1 MLLQVCL
8 GHSGALMEDVRCK
21 IVSWEEVED
30 WADKLSEKIKK
41 GFKPDIVIGLTRG
54 GWVPARL
61 ICDRLKIKNLL
72 AVKTEHWG
80 LTATKDGKAKLV
92 HGIGMDI
99 EGKNILVIDDITDT
113 GQSLALAIEHIKEK
127 NPKEI
132 KSATLLHITHSNI
145 IPDFYVVEV
154 PKEEW
159 TWFIFP
165 WNFNEDIRNF
175 VEKAS
180 NHSKETNEIKE
191 LLKKHCQIDVDER
204 VIEKTLG
211 SIKS

>member
-1 MLLQVCL
+1 
-8 GHSGALMEDVRCK
+8 MEDVRCK
-21 IVSWEEVED
+21 LVSWDEIED
-30 WADKLSEKIKK
+30 WVDKLCEKIKK
-41 GFKPDIVIGLTRG
+41 SFRPDIIIGLTRG

-61 ICDRLKIKNLL
+61 VCDRLKVKNLL

-92 HGIGMDI
+92 HGINLDI
-99 EGKNILVIDDITDT
+99 TGKNILVIDDITDT
-113 GQSLALAIEHIKEK
+113 GQSLTLVTDHIKEK
-127 NPKEI
+127 SPKEL
-132 KSATLLHITHSNI
+132 KTATLLHITHSKI
-145 IPDFYVVEV
+145 APDFYAVEV

-180 NHSKETNEIKE
+180 NHTEEIDEIKN
-191 LLKKHCQIDVDER
+191 LLKKHCQIDVDKE
-204 VIEKTLG
+204 VIEKTLA
-211 SIKS
+211 SIKF